1 MICGVWSG
9 RIGRRRLIL
18 AIRPAAG
25 GDGRDRAN
33 PEGLICGLSTPLFSQ
48 RPERTPGDQAP
59 ETRQGLRKDGIN
71 VARNVGVDISKD
83 TLDVAIHPEGKGFRI
98 ANTPQGHRALI
109 KRLEGF
115 EIAQIVFEA
124 TGAYYR
130 LLQKALVEAGLPW
143 VKVNPRQARRFA
155 QAAGKLAKT
164 DRCDAL
170 MLARM
175 GAALALEPNVP
186 VSPTVETMKELVN
199 ARHALVKD
207 RVAALNRQAIAVS
220 TLIKRQL
227 AQRLRQIDSQI
238 EAIDKRLKT
247 LRKADADVS
256 ERFDI
261 LTSIPS
267 FGEGTANVLM
277 VETPELGRLDH
288 QQAASLV
295 GLAPIANDSGQSY
308 GKRSIRGGR
317 PRARQALYM
326 AALSAI
332 RFNPQLKT
340 KYDALINAGKPAKV
354 ALVAVMRKLLILA
367 NALIRD
373 NRKWAPTAP

>member
-1 MICGVWSG
+1 MG
-9 RIGRRRLIL
+9 
-18 AIRPAAG
+18 A
-25 GDGRDRAN
+25 
-33 PEGLICGLSTPLFSQ
+33 T
-48 RPERTPGDQAP
+48 
-59 ETRQGLRKDGIN
+59 

-83 TLDVAIHPEGKGFRI
+83 TLDVAIHPEGNGFRV
-98 ANTPQGHRALI
+98 ANTPEGHRALI
-109 KRLEGF
+109 KRLAGF
-115 EIAQIVFEA
+115 EIARIVFEV
-124 TGAYYR
+124 TGAYHR

-175 GAALALEPNVP
+175 GAALELEPNLP
-186 VSPTVETMKELVN
+186 VSPTVETMKEFVN

-256 ERFDI
+256 ERVDI

-277 VETPELGRLDH
+277 VETSELGRLDH

-295 GLAPIANDSGQSY
+295 GLAPVANDSGQTC

-340 KYDALINAGKPAKV
+340 KYQALIKAGKPAKV
-354 ALVAVMRKLLILA
+354 ALVAVMTKLLILA

>member
-1 MICGVWSG
+1 MG
-9 RIGRRRLIL
+9 
-18 AIRPAAG
+18 A
-25 GDGRDRAN
+25 
-33 PEGLICGLSTPLFSQ
+33 T
-48 RPERTPGDQAP
+48 
-59 ETRQGLRKDGIN
+59 

-83 TLDVAIHPEGKGFRI
+83 TLDVAIHPEGNGFRV
-98 ANTPQGHRALI
+98 ANTPEGHRALI
-109 KRLEGF
+109 KRLAGF
-115 EIAQIVFEA
+115 EIARIVFEV
-124 TGAYYR
+124 TGAYHR

-175 GAALALEPNVP
+175 GAALELEPNLP
-186 VSPTVETMKELVN
+186 VSPTVETMKEFVN

-227 AQRLRQIDSQI
+227 AQRLRQI

-277 VETPELGRLDH
+277 VETSELGRLDH

-295 GLAPIANDSGQSY
+295 GLAPVANDSGQTC

-340 KYDALINAGKPAKV
+340 KYQALIKAGKPAKV
-354 ALVAVMRKLLILA
+354 ALVAVMTKLLILA

>member
-1 MICGVWSG
+1 MG
-9 RIGRRRLIL
+9 
-18 AIRPAAG
+18 
-25 GDGRDRAN
+25 
-33 PEGLICGLSTPLFSQ
+33 ST
-48 RPERTPGDQAP
+48 
-59 ETRQGLRKDGIN
+59 

-115 EIAQIVFEA
+115 EIARIVFEA
-124 TGAYYR
+124 TGAYHR

-175 GAALALEPNVP
+175 GAALELEPNVP

-207 RVAALNRQAIAVS
+207 RVAVLNRQAIAVS

-317 PRARQALYM
+317 PRARQALYR

>member
-1 MICGVWSG
+1 MG
-9 RIGRRRLIL
+9 
-18 AIRPAAG
+18 
-25 GDGRDRAN
+25 
-33 PEGLICGLSTPLFSQ
+33 ST
-48 RPERTPGDQAP
+48 
-59 ETRQGLRKDGIN
+59 

-83 TLDVAIHPEGKGFRI
+83 ALDVAIHPEGKGFRV
-98 ANTPQGHRALI
+98 ANTPEGHRALI
-109 KRLEGF
+109 QRLEGF
-115 EIAQIVFEA
+115 EIARIVFEA
-124 TGAYYR
+124 TGAYHR
-130 LLQKALVEAGLPW
+130 LLQRALVEAGLPW

-175 GAALALEPNVP
+175 GAALELEPNVP

-207 RVAALNRQAIAVS
+207 RVAGLNRQATAVS

-247 LRKADADVS
+247 LRKADADLS
-256 ERFDI
+256 QRFDI

-267 FGEGTANVLM
+267 VGEGTANVLG
-277 VETPELGRLDH
+277 V
-288 QQAASLV
+288 
-295 GLAPIANDSGQSY
+295 APVANDSGQTR

-340 KYDALINAGKPAKV
+340 KYDALVKAGKPAKV

>member
-1 MICGVWSG
+1 MG
-9 RIGRRRLIL
+9 
-18 AIRPAAG
+18 A
-25 GDGRDRAN
+25 
-33 PEGLICGLSTPLFSQ
+33 T
-48 RPERTPGDQAP
+48 
-59 ETRQGLRKDGIN
+59 

-83 TLDVAIHPEGKGFRI
+83 TLDVAIHPEGNGFRV
-98 ANTPQGHRALI
+98 ANTPEGHRALI
-109 KRLEGF
+109 KRLAGF
-115 EIAQIVFEA
+115 EIARIVFEA
-124 TGAYYR
+124 TGAYHC
-130 LLQKALVEAGLPW
+130 LLQKALVETGLPW

-175 GAALALEPNVP
+175 GAALELEPNLP
-186 VSPTVETMKELVN
+186 VSPTVETMKEFVN

-227 AQRLRQIDSQI
+227 AQRLRQI

-277 VETPELGRLDH
+277 VETSELGRLDH
-288 QQAASLV
+288 QHAASLV
-295 GLAPIANDSGQSY
+295 GLAPVANDSGQTC

-340 KYDALINAGKPAKV
+340 KYQALIKAGKPAKV
-354 ALVAVMRKLLILA
+354 ALVAVMTKLLILA

-373 NRKWAPTAP
+373 NRKWAP

>member
-1 MICGVWSG
+1 MSASTF
-9 RIGRRRLIL
+9 RKTRSTSR
-18 AIRPAAG
+18 
-25 GDGRDRAN
+25 
-33 PEGLICGLSTPLFSQ
+33 STPRATASAS
-48 RPERTPGDQAP
+48 PTPRKAIAP
-59 ETRQGLRKDGIN
+59 W
-71 VARNVGVDISKD
+71 
-83 TLDVAIHPEGKGFRI
+83 
-98 ANTPQGHRALI
+98 I
-109 KRLEGF
+109 KRLAGF
-115 EIAQIVFEA
+115 EIARIVFEA
-124 TGAYYR
+124 TGAYHC

-170 MLARM
+170 MLARI
-175 GAALALEPNVP
+175 GAALELEPNLP
-186 VSPTVETMKELVN
+186 VSPTVETMKEFVN

-277 VETPELGRLDH
+277 VETSELGRLDH

-295 GLAPIANDSGQSY
+295 GLAPVANDSGQTC

-340 KYDALINAGKPAKV
+340 KYQALIKAGKPAKV
-354 ALVAVMRKLLILA
+354 ALVAVMTKLLILA